1 MQTHSKIASTI
12 ETAASSFS
20 NNFKHIWNNM
30 KSNVETRVQ
39 TAHDMYNNNIR
50 GRDSRERMS
59 SLAAML
65 SAGLIGWAGT
75 KVVGN
80 VVRKVVKRGK
90 SKNLLDRTSTN

>member
-1 MQTHSKIASTI
+1 MQTHSKMASTI

-39 TAHDMYNNNIR
+39 TAHEMYDNNIR

-59 SLAAML
+59 SLAALL

-75 KVVGN
+75 KVVRKG
-80 VVRKVVKRGK
+80 VRKVMNQGK
-90 SKNLLDRTSTN
+90 LKNTLYRKSTN